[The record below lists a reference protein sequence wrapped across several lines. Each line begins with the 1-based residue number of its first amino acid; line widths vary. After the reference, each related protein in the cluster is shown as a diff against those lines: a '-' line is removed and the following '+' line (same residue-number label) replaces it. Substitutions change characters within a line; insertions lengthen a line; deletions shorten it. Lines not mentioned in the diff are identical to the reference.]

1 MTRNQ
6 ILYQQ
11 HLETKRSNL
20 AQEALTSLRDS
31 RSYELG
37 LGNLNEMSR
46 HNQAFENETARH
58 NRATEAQ
65 ALETLGIQRQKV
77 QVDAF
82 NAETNRYNADT
93 NRLNAQV
100 YRDMQTTQQYDA
112 ETRRLS
118 YGESVRHNKASE
130 SLGYGQLAESRRHN
144 MASEGLQSQY
154 QNEMIR
160 HNRASEAVD
169 FSNARARTQ
178 DAATNAK
185 VARTQARRLKLD
197 QQIGQS
203 TIGVNDARKSQI
215 EEQTKYYGQENLRAW
230 IGTGTD
236 VMNAG
241 SSALRSFGSFANDI
255 SKSFRNIIS
264 MTGD

>member
-6 ILYQQ
+6 IMYQQ

-31 RSYELG
+31 RSYQLG
-37 LGNLNEMSR
+37 LGNLAEMSR
-46 HNQAFENETARH
+46 HNQVFENETARH

-65 ALETLGIQRQKV
+65 ALESLGIQRQKV

-130 SLGYGQLAESRRHN
+130 GLGYSQLAEARRHN
-144 MASEGLQSQY
+144 VASEGLQAQY
-154 QNEMIR
+154 QGEMMR

-169 FSNARARTQ
+169 FSNARARMQ

-185 VARTQARRLKLD
+185 VARTQARRLQLD
-197 QQIGQS
+197 QSIGQS
-203 TIGVNDARKSQI
+203 TIGLNEARKSQV
-215 EEQTKYYGQENLRAW
+215 ETQTGYYGQENVRAW

-236 VMNAG
+236 VANAG
-241 SSALRSFGSFANDI
+241 SNMLRSVGSFANDV
-255 SKSFRNIIS
+255 SRSFRNIIS